1 MLPEWIFFRVSG
13 ERGGG
18 GGRNADAPRSE
29 FTGNSVDEMPQQ
41 DAIPCGGTATKLL
54 AVSAAPVEAVGR

>member
-1 MLPEWIFFRVSG
+1 MSAVAAAETLMH
-13 ERGGG
+13 
-18 GGRNADAPRSE
+18 PRSE

-54 AVSAAPVEAVGR
+54 AVSAAPVKAVGR